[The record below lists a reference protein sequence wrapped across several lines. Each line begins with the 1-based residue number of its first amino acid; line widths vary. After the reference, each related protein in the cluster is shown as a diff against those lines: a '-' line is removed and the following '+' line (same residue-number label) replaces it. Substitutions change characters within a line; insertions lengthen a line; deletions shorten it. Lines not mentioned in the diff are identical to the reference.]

1 MLLVTLKTCKLL
13 RLSDRVRFS
22 ILTTVLTFAYTFYLH
37 LSLNFLGHYW
47 YVITAP
53 LATFLSSYFFGITLI
68 KGRSFIIYILP
79 LSAALTLISHWLNL
93 LIFCLYLALTSFFT
107 LHSDIPDYDYNGVI
121 GFIFFMIYGPIISLY
136 NGGLVSFII
145 FLLSGTLGLLIPSK
159 FKKDN
164 LSEVT
169 LPTDDRNN

>member
-1 MLLVTLKTCKLL
+1 
-13 RLSDRVRFS
+13 
-22 ILTTVLTFAYTFYLH
+22 
-37 LSLNFLGHYW
+37 
-47 YVITAP
+47 
-53 LATFLSSYFFGITLI
+53 
-68 KGRSFIIYILP
+68 
-79 LSAALTLISHWLNL
+79 
-93 LIFCLYLALTSFFT
+93 
-107 LHSDIPDYDYNGVI
+107 
-121 GFIFFMIYGPIISLY
+121 MIYGPIISLY